1 MPTKAEQVIDLRNRE
16 LALQANI
23 RSLWQQ
29 TANKLYPYVQ
39 IDSTFEPG
47 SIRTTEIYDQTP
59 MLDSEDMVSG
69 LKQILIPSGQP
80 FFAIKIGTNN
90 EINDTIQRYTSMLTE
105 VSHEKIYKSNFIT
118 EFDEV
123 LRSLIIFG
131 PASIFSEWSPKIGLN
146 YKSCVLGSFQ
156 YLENS
161 KKLVDGIVLT
171 IEYTPRQ
178 AIEEFGEDNVSKKED
193 GTITDLMKA
202 FNDPKKSNELF
213 SFIYLT
219 RPREIINPNL
229 SQRFFGNMPWESVVV
244 NEKEKLIVAES
255 GFPEFPYHSARWK
268 RPANEK
274 HGRGIGTEI
283 LPQIKVLDRTMRN
296 WIDVGNMAANPP
308 REVLYSVNGPV
319 RVTPGAN
326 NVVQEMGSI
335 KALDSGLHGNFP
347 ITDESLNRQEDLIHR
362 AFFKDAFSPLEN
374 LTGDRR
380 TTLEIRE
387 RIKQTWHKI
396 GPPVARVWYELLEKC
411 MTRSILLL
419 IRNGEVEPPPVELQ
433 GVNFGLEFVGPFA
446 LELRSQQAKAFR
458 EWVSFVGEME
468 SVFPGAVDNVDADD
482 AVMRMGRTFGV
493 NAEDM
498 ASEEERDEKRRIRQ
512 AALERQQA
520 LEEAQMAGQA
530 YPGTTKAPESGSPAE
545 VLMEA

>member
-1 MPTKAEQVIDLRNRE
+1 MPTKAEEIIDLRNRE

-59 MLDSEDMVSG
+59 MLDAEDMVSG

-90 EINDTIQRYTSMLTE
+90 EINDAAQRYTSMLTE

-131 PASIFSEWSPKIGLN
+131 PASIFSEWTPKVGLN
-146 YKSCVLGSFQ
+146 YKNCILGSYQFI
-156 YLENS
+156 ENS
-161 KKLVDGIVLT
+161 KRLVDGIILT
-171 IEYTPRQ
+171 TKYTPRQ
-178 AIEEFGEDNVSKKED
+178 AIEEFGEERVGEEV
-193 GTITDLMKA
+193 MKA
-202 FNDPKKSNELF
+202 FNDPKKQNELF
-213 SFIYLT
+213 SFVYLV
-219 RPREIINPNL
+219 RPREIIKPNL
-229 SQRFFGNMPWESVVV
+229 SQRFFGNMPWESIVV
-244 NEKEKLIVAES
+244 NEKEKLIVAED
-255 GFPEFPYHSARWK
+255 GFAEFPYHSARWK

-283 LPQIKVLDRTMRN
+283 LPQIKVLDRTMRD
-296 WIDVGNMAANPP
+296 WIDVGNLWANPP
-308 REVLYSVNGPV
+308 REVLYSVEGPV
-319 RVTPGAN
+319 RVTPGAK
-326 NVVQEMGSI
+326 NVVQEIGSI
-335 KALDSGLHGNFP
+335 KALDSNLNGNFP
-347 ITDESLNRQEDLIHR
+347 ITDKSLDRQQLIIDR

-396 GPPVARVWYELLEKC
+396 GPPVARIWYELLEGC
-411 MTRSILLL
+411 VTRSILLL
-419 IRNGEVEPPPVELQ
+419 IRNGEVKAPPVELQ

-446 LELRSQQAKAFR
+446 LELRSQQAKAFQ

-468 SVFPGAVDNVDADD
+468 SVFPGATDNVDPDD
-482 AVMRMGRTFGV
+482 AIIRMGHTFGV
-493 NAEDM
+493 NTEDM
-498 ASEEERDEKRRIRQ
+498 SSEDERDEKRRIRKEKEDAQ
-512 AALERQQA
+512 LAL
-520 LEEAQMAGQA
+520 QMAQVGAQAYGQA
-530 YPGTTKAPESGSPAE
+530 TAAPEEGSPAE
-545 VLMEA
+545 VLMGA

>member
-1 MPTKAEQVIDLRNRE
+1 MATKAEEIIDLRNRE

-59 MLDSEDMVSG
+59 MLDAEDMVSG

-80 FFAIKIGTNN
+80 FYAIKTNN
-90 EINDTIQRYTSMLTE
+90 KINDTIQRYTSMLTDI
-105 VSHEKIYKSNFIT
+105 SHEKIYKSNFIT

-131 PASIFSEWSPKIGLN
+131 PASIFSEWTVKTGLN
-146 YKSCVLGSFQ
+146 YKNSVLGSYQFI
-156 YLENS
+156 ENS

-171 IEYTPRQ
+171 VKYTPRQ
-178 AIEEFGEDNVSKKED
+178 AIEEFGEENVSKKED
-193 GTITDLMKA
+193 GTITEIMRA
-202 FNDPKKSNELF
+202 FNDPKKQNELF
-213 SFIYLT
+213 NFIYLV
-219 RPREIINPNL
+219 RPREIIKPNL
-229 SQRFFGNMPWESVVV
+229 SQRFAGNMPWESVAV
-244 NEKEKLIVAES
+244 NEREKLIVAES

-283 LPQIKVLDRTMRN
+283 LPQIKVLDRSMRD
-296 WIDVGNMAANPP
+296 WIDVSNLWANPP

-319 RVTPGAN
+319 RVTPGAK

-335 KALDSGLHGNFP
+335 KALDSNLNGNFP
-347 ITDESLNRQEDLIHR
+347 VADSSLDRQQDLIDR

-387 RIKQTWHKI
+387 RIKQTWYKI
-396 GPPVARVWYELLEKC
+396 GPPVARVWYELLEGC
-411 MTRSILLL
+411 VTRSILLL
-419 IRNGEVEPPPVELQ
+419 IRNGEVESPPAELQ

-446 LELRSQQAKAFR
+446 LELRSQQAKAFQ

-482 AVMRMGRTFGV
+482 AIIRMGHTFGV
-493 NAEDM
+493 NTEDM

-520 LEEAQMAGQA
+520 LEEAQAAGQA
-530 YPGTTKAPESGSPAE
+530 YGQTTKAPETGSPAGE
-545 VLMEA
+545 LMEAVK

>member
-1 MPTKAEQVIDLRNRE
+1 MTEAEEIIDLRNRE

-59 MLDSEDMVSG
+59 MLDAEDMVSG

-90 EINDTIQRYTSMLTE
+90 KINDTAQRYTSMLTE

-131 PASIFSEWSPKIGLN
+131 PASIFSEWTPKTGLN
-146 YKSCVLGSFQ
+146 YKTSVLGSYQF
-156 YLENS
+156 LENS

-171 IEYTPRQ
+171 VKYTPRQ
-178 AIEEFGEDNVSKKED
+178 AIEEFGEDKVGEEV
-193 GTITDLMKA
+193 MKA
-202 FNDPKKSNELF
+202 FADPKKQNELF
-213 SFIYLT
+213 SFIYLV
-219 RPREIINPNL
+219 RPREIIKPNL
-229 SQRFFGNMPWESVVV
+229 SQRFFGNMPWESIVV

-255 GFPEFPYHSARWK
+255 GFVEFPYHSARWK

-283 LPQIKVLDRTMRN
+283 LPQIKVLDRSMRN
-296 WIDVGNMAANPP
+296 WIDVGNLWANPP
-308 REVLYSVNGPV
+308 REVLYSVDGPV
-319 RVTPGAN
+319 RVTPGAK

-335 KALDSGLHGNFP
+335 KALDSNLNGNFP
-347 ITDESLNRQEDLIHR
+347 IVDTSLDRQQLIIDR
-362 AFFKDAFSPLEN
+362 AFFRDAFSPLEN

-396 GPPVARVWYELLEKC
+396 GPPVARVWYELLEGC
-411 MTRSILLL
+411 VTRSILLL
-419 IRNGEVEPPPVELQ
+419 IRNGEVEPPPFELQ

-446 LELRSQQAKAFR
+446 LELRSQQARAFQ
-458 EWVSFVGEME
+458 EWVSFVGEMA
-468 SVFPGAVDNVDADD
+468 SVFPGATDNVDPDD
-482 AVMRMGRTFGV
+482 AIIRMGHTFGV
-493 NAEDM
+493 NTEDM
-498 ASEEERDEKRRIRQ
+498 SSEDERDEKRRIRKEKEDAQ
-512 AALERQQA
+512 LAL
-520 LEEAQMAGQA
+520 QMAQVGGQA
-530 YPGTTKAPESGSPAE
+530 YGQTTAAPEEGSPAE
-545 VLMEA
+545 ALMGV

>member
-1 MPTKAEQVIDLRNRE
+1 MATKVDEIIDLRNRE

-23 RSLWQQ
+23 RALWQQ

-59 MLDSEDMVSG
+59 MLDAEDMVSG
-69 LKQILIPSGQP
+69 LKQILVPSGQP

-90 EINDTIQRYTSMLTE
+90 EINDTAQRYTSMLTE
-105 VSHEKIYKSNFIT
+105 VSHEEIYKSNFIT

-131 PASIFSEWSPKIGLN
+131 PASIFSEWTPKVGLN
-146 YKSCVLGSFQ
+146 YKNCVVGSYQF
-156 YLENS
+156 LENS
-161 KKLVDGIVLT
+161 KRLVDGIVLT
-171 IEYTPRQ
+171 IQYTPRQ
-178 AIEEFGEDNVSKKED
+178 AVEEFGEEVGKEVK
-193 GTITDLMKA
+193 KA
-202 FNDPKKSNELF
+202 FDDPKRQNELF
-213 SFIYLT
+213 SFIYLVKS
-219 RPREIINPNL
+219 RDVINPNL
-229 SQRFFGNMPWESVVV
+229 SQRFFGNMPWESIIV
-244 NEKEKLIVAES
+244 NEKDKLIVEES

-274 HGRGIGTEI
+274 HGRGIGTEL

-296 WIDVGNMAANPP
+296 WIDVGNIWANPP
-308 REVLYSVNGPV
+308 REVLYSVDGPV
-319 RVTPGAN
+319 RVTPGAEN
-326 NVVQEMGSI
+326 IVQETGSI
-335 KALDSGLHGNFP
+335 KALDFNLNGNFP
-347 ITDESLNRQEDLIHR
+347 ITETSLDRQQDLIHR

-396 GPPVARVWYELLEKC
+396 GPPVARIWYELLENC
-411 MTRSILLL
+411 ITRSILLL
-419 IRNGEVEPPPVELQ
+419 IRNGAVESPPVELQ

-446 LELRSQQAKAFR
+446 LELRSQQAKAFQ
-458 EWVSFVGEME
+458 EWVVFVGEME

-482 AVMRMGRTFGV
+482 AVLRMGRTFGV
-493 NAEDM
+493 NTEDM
-498 ASEEERDEKRRIRQ
+498 ASEGERDEKRRIRAEKEQ
-512 AALERQQA
+512 AALA
-520 LEEAQMAGQA
+520 LEAAQVAAQGYGQ
-530 YPGTTKAPESGSPAE
+530 TTKAPEEGSLAE
-545 VLMEA
+545 MVTQGV

>member
-1 MPTKAEQVIDLRNRE
+1 MATKAEEIIDLRNRE

-29 TANKLYPYVQ
+29 TANKLYPYIQ
-39 IDSTFEPG
+39 IDATFEPG

-59 MLDSEDMVSG
+59 MLDAEDMLSG

-80 FFAIKIGTNN
+80 FYAIKVGTNN
-90 EINDTIQRYTSMLTE
+90 KSTDSVQRYISMLTE
-105 VSHEKIYKSNFIT
+105 VSHDKIYTSNFIT
-118 EFDEV
+118 EIDEV

-131 PASIFSEWSPKIGLN
+131 PATMFSEWTVKTGLN
-146 YKSCVLGSFQ
+146 YKACILGAYQF
-156 YLENS
+156 LENS
-161 KKLVDGIVLT
+161 KKLVDGIVFT

-178 AIEEFGEDNVSKKED
+178 AIQEFGEDRVGEEV
-193 GTITDLMKA
+193 MKA
-202 FNDPKKSNELF
+202 FNDSKKQEELF
-213 SFIYLT
+213 KFIYLV
-219 RPREIINPNL
+219 RPRELFNPNL
-229 SQRFFGNMPWESVVV
+229 SRNFFGNMPWESTVV
-244 NEKEKLIVAES
+244 NEKEKLIVDEG
-255 GFPEFPYHSARWK
+255 GFAQFPYHSARWK

-296 WIDVGNMAANPP
+296 WIDVGNRWANPP
-308 REVLYSVNGPV
+308 MQKLYSVDGPV
-319 RVTPGAN
+319 RVTPGAMN
-326 NVVQEMGSI
+326 TVQEMDTIRG
-335 KALDSGLHGNFP
+335 LDNKSYGNMP
-347 ITDESLNRQEDLIHR
+347 ITEISLDKQHELIDR

-387 RIKQTWHKI
+387 RIKQAWHKI

-411 MTRSILLL
+411 VTRSILLL
-419 IRNGEVEPPPVELQ
+419 IRNRAVEQPPPELS
-433 GVNFGLEFVGPFA
+433 GINFGLEFVGPFA
-446 LELRSQQAKAFR
+446 LELRSQQARAFQ

-468 SVFPGAVDNVDADD
+468 GTFPGAVDNVDTDD

-498 ASEEERDEKRRIRQ
+498 ASEEERNEKRRIRQ
-512 AALERQQA
+512 E
-520 LEEAQMAGQA
+520 EKEAQLALQMAQVGAQAYGQA
-530 YPGTTKAPESGSPAE
+530 TGAPEAGSPAE
-545 VLMEA
+545 ALMGA

>member
-1 MPTKAEQVIDLRNRE
+1 MSKAEEIIDLRNRE
-16 LALQANI
+16 LAAQANI

-59 MLDSEDMVSG
+59 MLDAEDMLSG

-80 FFAIKIGTNN
+80 FFAIKVGTDN
-90 EINDTIQRYTSMLTE
+90 EINDTVQRYITVLTE
-105 VSHEKIYKSNFIT
+105 SSHDAIYASNFIT

-131 PASIFSEWSPKIGLN
+131 PASIFSEWTRRTGLN
-146 YKSCVLGSFQ
+146 YKNCILGSYQF
-156 YLENS
+156 LENS
-161 KKLVDGIVLT
+161 KKLVDGIVVT
-171 IEYTPRQ
+171 IQYTPRQ
-178 AIEEFGEDNVSKKED
+178 AIQEFGEED
-193 GTITDLMKA
+193 VGEEVMVA
-202 FNDPKKSNELF
+202 FNESKRQNELF

-219 RPREIINPNL
+219 RPREAINPNL
-229 SQRFFGNMPWESVVV
+229 SDRFFGNMPWELTVV
-244 NEKEKLIVAES
+244 NEKEKIIVNES
-255 GFPEFPYHSARWK
+255 GFMQFPYHSARWK

-283 LPQIKVLDRTMRN
+283 LPQIKVLDRSMRD
-296 WIDVGNMAANPP
+296 WIDVSNRWANPP
-308 REVLYSVNGPV
+308 REVLYSVEGPV
-319 RVTPGAN
+319 RVTPGAK

-335 KALDSGLHGNFP
+335 KALDSGLNGNFP
-347 ITDESLNRQEDLIHR
+347 ITEASLDRQQDLIHR

-396 GPPVARVWYELLEKC
+396 GPPVARVWYELLDKC
-411 MTRSILLL
+411 ITRSILLL
-419 IRNGEVEPPPVELQ
+419 IRNRAVEQPPPELQ
-433 GVNFGLEFVGPFA
+433 GINFGLEFVGPFA
-446 LELRSQQAKAFR
+446 LELRSQQAKAFQ
-458 EWVSFVGEME
+458 EWVAFVGEME
-468 SVFPGAVDNVDADD
+468 SVFPGATDNVDADD

-498 ASEEERDEKRRIRQ
+498 SSEEERDEKRRIRQ
-512 AALERQQA
+512 AEK
-520 LEEAQMAGQA
+520 EAQLALQMAQVAGPA
-530 YPGTTKAPESGSPAE
+530 YQSATKAPEAGSPAE
-545 VLMEA
+545 ALVGA